1 MEELDGFD
9 YGLLYFTS
17 EGPKQV
23 DKVLARYAET
33 HEPMEGITRGL
44 YWRNVK

>member
-1 MEELDGFD
+1 MKYLFASDIHGSRGAAE
-9 YGLLYFTS
+9 
-17 EGPKQV
+17 Q
-23 DKVLARYAET
+23 VLARYAAT